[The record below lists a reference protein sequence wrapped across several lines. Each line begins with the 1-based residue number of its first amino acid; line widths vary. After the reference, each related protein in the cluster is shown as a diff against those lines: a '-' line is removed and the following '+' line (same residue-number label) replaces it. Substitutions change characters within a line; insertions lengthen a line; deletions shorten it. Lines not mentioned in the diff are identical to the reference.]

1 MNVSV
6 IIDADSMIY
15 ASAMSESLSEA
26 KEKLDNKLN
35 LALNEIDDLGY
46 VIDEFIVCSGSYGN
60 FRKFI
65 SSSYKSNRVSEK
77 PQYLMELQK
86 YCRTHWM
93 SKFVL
98 GVETDDVVA
107 SYWNALSYLAERDS
121 IGQSNPIIVSI
132 DKDYLQFPATIYN
145 YERKTL
151 VTINEID
158 AHRNFYTQML
168 VGDVADN
175 VKGVKG
181 CGVKCAEKTL
191 SNLTSKYSMSR
202 SVYELYMK
210 AYKGKANIKYR
221 ENYSLLRLR
230 VDCINN

>member
-35 LALNEIDDLGY
+35 LALNEIEDLGY
-46 VIDEFIVCSGSYGN
+46 IIDEFIVCSGSYGN

-77 PQYLMELQK
+77 PLHLTELQK
-86 YCRTHWM
+86 YCRVNWM
-93 SKFVL
+93 SKYVL

-107 SYWNALSYLAERDS
+107 SYWNKIYCEGK
-121 IGQSNPIIVSI
+121 IIPIIVSI

-151 VTINEID
+151 VTINEVD

-191 SNLTSKYSMSR
+191 SNLGSRYSMSR
-202 SVYELYMK
+202 AVYELYIK

-221 ENYSLLRLR
+221 ETYSLLKLR
-230 VDCINN
+230 VDCL